1 MSIQTCLKK
10 SHTIWQHR
18 AVAVIWQQCTDTQVA
33 LVCIPIATHDLSI
46 VPDRHAERS
55 LSALWSWGISI
66 LDMSGYFYISLAFH
80 LFTLLWK
87 YGDLVVL
94 VIRIL
99 VNYVWWRTFW
109 KHLLLS
115 AVSDK
120 AIFFL
125 PETNASSFTDM
136 DHHHSAIVWAANM

>member
-33 LVCIPIATHDLSI
+33 LVCGPIATHVLSFL
-46 VPDRHAERS
+46 PDRHAERS

-94 VIRIL
+94 DFSELCVMEDIL
-99 VNYVWWRTFW
+99 KTLVA
-109 KHLLLS
+109 LS
-115 AVSDK
+115 SLWQSNILPPWDKCIVFYWYEPPPLGNCLGRQHVS
-120 AIFFL
+120 
-125 PETNASSFTDM
+125 
-136 DHHHSAIVWAANM
+136 